1 MKSDFN
7 KNLKIY
13 NSLSGKKELF
23 VPINKKKIG
32 MYVCGPTVYNNAHLG
47 NCRTFISFD
56 LINRYLIHLG
66 FKVRYVR
73 NLTDVGHLENDDDD
87 GEDKISKKAKIEK
100 LEPMEIVQKYS
111 IDFHKVMERFNTL
124 PPSIEPTA
132 TGHIIEQIDCIEQII
147 KSGYAYEKN
156 GSVYFDVLKFNKK
169 NNYGRLSGR
178 KLENMMNNS
187 RSLDG
192 ITDKKNPQD
201 FALWKKAEKSHIMF
215 WNSPWGKGFPGW
227 HLECTAMSKKYLGDY
242 FDIHGGGMDLKFPH
256 HDCEIAQSEALSNKN
271 PAKYWMHTN
280 MLTLNG
286 KKMSKSID
294 NFILPNEIF
303 SGNNK
308 FFEKQFSPNVV
319 KFFMYQA
326 HYRSVLDISND
337 SLIASEKG
345 LNKLFNGLNLIPE
358 LDCNEKPSDF
368 DIESWINNCYL
379 KMNDDFNTPMLIAEL
394 FDCLSFIN
402 NVKKSSKNL
411 NIIDK
416 EKLKSTFKIFLF
428 DILGLVDKPESNNTE
443 NKISS
448 ELIRLLIKLRNQS
461 RENKDF
467 KLSDQ
472 IRDDLMNLGIQLN
485 DDKKESSYKIIK

>member
-169 NNYGRLSGR
+169 NNYGKLSGR

-187 RSLDG
+187 RTLDG
-192 ITDKKNPQD
+192 TTDKKNPQD
-201 FALWKKAEKSHIMF
+201 FALWKKAEESHIMF

-256 HDCEIAQSEALSNKN
+256 HDCEIAQSEALNNKN

-303 SGNNK
+303 TGNNK
-308 FFEKQFSPNVV
+308 IFEKQFSPNVV
-319 KFFMYQA
+319 KFFIYQA
-326 HYRSVLDISND
+326 HYRSILDISND
-337 SLIASEKG
+337 ALIASEKG
-345 LNKLFNGLNLIPE
+345 LNKLFNGLNLISE
-358 LDCNEKPSDF
+358 LDCNEQPSDF

-416 EKLKSTFKIFLF
+416 EKLKSTFEIFLF
-428 DILGLVDKPESNNTE
+428 DILGLVEKDESNNTE

-448 ELIRLLIKLRNQS
+448 ELIRVLIKLRNQS

-472 IRDDLMNLGIQLN
+472 IRDDLINLGIQLN

>member
-124 PPSIEPTA
+124 PPNIEPTA

-169 NNYGRLSGR
+169 NNYGKLSGR

-187 RSLDG
+187 RTLDG
-192 ITDKKNPQD
+192 TSDKKNPQD
-201 FALWKKAEKSHIMF
+201 FALWKKAEESHIMF

-256 HDCEIAQSEALSNKN
+256 HDCEIAQSEALNNKN

-303 SGNNK
+303 TGNNK
-308 FFEKQFSPNVV
+308 IFEKQFSPNVV
-319 KFFMYQA
+319 KFFIYQS
-326 HYRSVLDISND
+326 HYRSILDISND
-337 SLIASEKG
+337 ALIASEKG
-345 LNKLFNGLNLIPE
+345 LNKLFNGLNLISE
-358 LDCNEKPSDF
+358 LDCNEQPSDF

-416 EKLKSTFKIFLF
+416 EKLKSTFEIFLF
-428 DILGLVDKPESNNTE
+428 DILGLVEKDESNNTE

-448 ELIRLLIKLRNQS
+448 ELIRVLIKLRNQS

-472 IRDDLMNLGIQLN
+472 IRDDLINLGIQLN

>member
-87 GEDKISKKAKIEK
+87 GEDKISKKAKVEK

-156 GSVYFDVLKFNKK
+156 DSVYFDVLKFNKK

-201 FALWKKAEKSHIMF
+201 FALWKKAEESHIMF

-443 NKISS
+443 DKISS